1 MGENLDDREVFK
13 RLAKAGEQFNDD
25 WIDALHEKVRDEG
38 DLVAEK
44 QWNSGNPGVGAG
56 SVEVYAFQ
64 DLFFVDDDSGIDG
77 AYEKFSDAADDC
89 MLLQVNDTT
98 EKIWVDPDFEHASE
112 EPG

>member
-1 MGENLDDREVFK
+1 MGEKLDDREVFK
-13 RLAKAGEQFNDD
+13 RLAKPSEQFDGD
-25 WIDALHEKVRDEG
+25 WVDALHEKVRGEG
-38 DLVAEK
+38 TLVGKK
-44 QWNSGNPGVGAG
+44 QWDSGNPGAGAG

-112 EPG
+112 EPE